1 MSGKQKR
8 VLWWISFADPSKE
21 EGDRFLGVSIIDGT
35 RFTDLDQK
43 SEFEAVM
50 DEAWRLKANP
60 GGVVQAGRLPEDI
73 APIVPESLIGRLLN
87 TEEVNELN
95 AKFSQHFLH

>member
-1 MSGKQKR
+1 M
-8 VLWWISFADPSKE
+8 LWWISFVDPVKPT
-21 EGDRFLGVSIIDGT
+21 GDRFLGVSIIDGT

-60 GGVVQAGRLPEDI
+60 GGVVQAGRLPENSVR
-73 APIVPESLIGRLLN
+73 IVPESFIGRLLN
-87 TEEVNELN
+87 KVEVDEMN
-95 AKFSQHFLH
+95 AKFSQQLLN